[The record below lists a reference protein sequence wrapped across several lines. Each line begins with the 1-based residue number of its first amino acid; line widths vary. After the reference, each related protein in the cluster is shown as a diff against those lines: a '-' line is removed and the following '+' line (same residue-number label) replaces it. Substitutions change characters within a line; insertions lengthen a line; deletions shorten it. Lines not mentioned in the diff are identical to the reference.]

1 MKLSLL
7 YLSLSNV
14 ASKLEKIET
23 ELIKDIKD
31 MEQHKELEPL
41 VDIAKAELDA
51 VHKLMDTIAI

>member
-31 MEQHKELEPL
+31 MEQHKELEAL
-41 VDIAKAELDA
+41 VDIAKAELDT